1 MKVVLGTIYPYDE
14 SRPRG
19 GVEAVALYLT
29 QALGKRDD
37 IELHVVSC
45 NSLISR
51 SCTERRGSVTFH
63 WLKTGHRLY
72 SLRAATVDAWRVKKV
87 YREIQPDIIHTQGFT
102 EYALA
107 VSPDHRH
114 LLAIHGVESLVPW
127 MRRATHF
134 RGVAGIYRRWIG
146 PRIARQSI
154 QKAQGIVSN
163 AGDYIPTLLALWL
176 EGKSIYPIFNPIA
189 DEFFRIEGTNEVE
202 NPTVLWVGTISER
215 KNVLGLIEVFGMV
228 SEHIPKAHLRLIG
241 GVTDPRYFERVKDE
255 ITARNLWDSIII
267 SDRVEQTSLLDAY
280 SIASMVVMA
289 SIEETAPMAIA
300 QAMAAGKP
308 VVATRVGGIPW
319 MIEDGVTGYL
329 LDVGDTKGVADRMIE
344 LLRDESKQGRMG
356 QAGREIARQRF
367 AADKVAEQTVQ
378 AYRDLLEKKEM

>member
-1 MKVVLGTIYPYDE
+1 MRVVLGSVYPYDE
-14 SRPRG
+14 SRVRG

-29 QALGKRDD
+29 QALAKRGD

-45 NSLISR
+45 NRRISR
-51 SCTERRGSVTFH
+51 SFTERRGPVTFH
-63 WLKTGHRLY
+63 WLKTGSRLY
-72 SLRAATVDAWRVKKV
+72 GLRAATVDAWRVKKV

-107 VSPDHRH
+107 VCPVHRH
-114 LLAIHGVESLVPW
+114 LLAIHGVEPLVSR
-127 MRRATHF
+127 MLRTSHF

-146 PRIARQSI
+146 PRVARQSI
-154 QKAQGIVSN
+154 QKAQGIISN
-163 AGDYIPTLLALWL
+163 AGDYISTLLALWL

-189 DEFFRIEGTNEVE
+189 DEFFKIEGANEAA
-202 NPTVLWVGTISER
+202 NPIVLWVGDISER
-215 KNVLGLIEVFGMV
+215 KNVLGLIEAFGMV

-241 GVTDPRYFERVKDE
+241 GVTDPRYFENVKNE
-255 ITARNLWDSIII
+255 ITARNLWDSIEVLG
-267 SDRVEQTSLLDAY
+267 RVEQTELLDAY
-280 SIASMVVMA
+280 AIASVVAMA

-300 QAMAAGKP
+300 QALAAGKP

-329 LDVGDTKGVADRMIE
+329 IDVGDTQGMADRMIE
-344 LLRDESKQGRMG
+344 LLRDESKRGRMG
-356 QAGREIARQRF
+356 QAGRKIARQRF

-378 AYRDLLEKKEM
+378 AYRDLIDKKEI

>member
-1 MKVVLGTIYPYDE
+1 MRVVLGTVYPYDE
-14 SRPRG
+14 SRVRG

-45 NSLISR
+45 NRLISR
-51 SCTERRGSVTFH
+51 SFKERRGPVTFH
-63 WLKTGHRLY
+63 WLKTGYRLY
-72 SLRAATVDAWRVKKV
+72 GLRAATVDAWRVKKV
-87 YREIQPDIIHTQGFT
+87 YREIQPDIIHTQGFS

-114 LLAIHGVESLVPW
+114 LLAIHGVEPLVPW
-127 MRRATHF
+127 MISTTHF
-134 RGVAGIYRRWIG
+134 RGIAGIYRRWISS
-146 PRIARQSI
+146 RIIRQSI

-163 AGDYIPTLLALWL
+163 AGEYIPNLLALRL
-176 EGKSIYPIFNPIA
+176 GGKSIYPIFNPIA
-189 DEFFRIEGTNEVE
+189 DEFFNIEGANEVA
-202 NPTVLWVGTISER
+202 NPIVLWVGDISER
-215 KNVLGLIEVFGMV
+215 KNVLGLVKAFGIV

-255 ITARNLWDSIII
+255 ITARNLWDRIEVLG
-267 SDRVEQTSLLDAY
+267 RVEQTALLDAY
-280 SIASMVVMA
+280 TNASTVVMA
-289 SIEETAPMAIA
+289 SIEETAPMTIA

-329 LDVGDTKGVADRMIE
+329 LDAGDTQGMADRIIE
-344 LLRDESKQGRMG
+344 LLRDESKRERMG

-378 AYRDLLEKKEM
+378 AYRDLLDKKEM